1 MAAAGVEQEGM
12 GGHKSLGLR
21 CICFIDRD
29 TCIHTHTHA
38 LIHIHIYNIYI
49 KSDLNTY

>member
-29 TCIHTHTHA
+29 TCIHTHTC
-38 LIHIHIYNIYI
+38 I
-49 KSDLNTY
+49 NTYTHI